1 MIAIGFEGSAN
12 KLGVGIVREDG
23 EILANVRDTFVAP
36 QGEGFLPKE
45 TAQHHRDLIVK
56 LTKQAF
62 EQAKITPDQLSCV
75 AYTMGPGMGAP
86 LASVAVFARTVSL
99 LWKKPLVPV
108 NHCVAR
114 KKLKIIH
121 SQYIYNPIYFI
132 LFYFFLP

>member
-132 LFYFFLP
+132 FFFHRH